1 MEDSTIVDLYLQRD
15 ETAISETD
23 KKYGSRL
30 FTASLNITEDRR
42 DAEEC
47 KNSTYFEAW
56 NTIPP
61 HEPRQYLFPYLMRII
76 RNLSLNIC
84 RRENRQKRSAI
95 CVELSEELENCIP
108 SPDDTECKLDDMAIR
123 EAINGFLSSL
133 SKENRRVFMRR
144 YFYGDSVAAIAS
156 GFGMS
161 ENNVKTVLYRCRTKL
176 LLYLKREGIEL

>member
-15 ETAISETD
+15 EAAISETD

-30 FTASLNITEDRR
+30 FAASLNITEDRR

-56 NTIPP
+56 NSIPP

-84 RRENRQKRSAI
+84 RANNSQKRRVAY
-95 CVELSEELENCIP
+95 VTLSDELENCIP
-108 SPDDTECKLDDMAIR
+108 SPDDTECRLDDMAISS
-123 EAINGFLSSL
+123 AINGFLSSL

-144 YFYGDSVAAIAS
+144 YFYGDSVATIAS

-176 LLYLKREGIEL
+176 LSYLKKEGIEL